1 MNNAG
6 TSLEANLSA
15 GQQPGSPA
23 WWGGTNVFENY
34 GPLTVAEWNGGNT
47 PSWRAASVLQW
58 TLNGF
63 VNSGDTM
70 GTVNSASFTIM
81 GKQAGG
87 NTYRVYRLQAP
98 IDGATT
104 WNTKPLLDASAFVEF
119 TMAADYALQ
128 TVDVSSLRLWN
139 CGPPSQRKR
148 RRQFLVHCLW
158 HRMACLWQP
167 KQAECRLQCDCPRHH
182 QRGDI
187 DGGQP
192 VGR

>member
-1 MNNAG
+1 MDHKLISFFAFTRRLAVMLAATALSAVSQATTMNNAG

-70 GTVNSASFTIM
+70 ANRLEAIPTGFIDFKRPLMERPLGTPSPCWMPA
-81 GKQAGG
+81 
-87 NTYRVYRLQAP
+87 
-98 IDGATT
+98 
-104 WNTKPLLDASAFVEF
+104 PLLSSRW
-119 TMAADYALQ
+119 LQ
-128 TVDVSSLRLWN
+128 ITHYR
-139 CGPPSQRKR
+139 PS
-148 RRQFLVHCLW
+148 
-158 HRMACLWQP
+158 M
-167 KQAECRLQCDCPRHH
+167 
-182 QRGDI
+182 
-187 DGGQP
+187 
-192 VGR
+192 